1 MGKINNYNEH
11 TFSLFNLRIGNIQ
24 ARNYSNVD
32 GIIKSLGTITDGKY
46 AKFEINKIQEDTQY
60 TIAYW
65 VNMDTNEYSPDL
77 KFVGARP
84 FNLDSYELATFMRI
98 AEITQKH
105 ISTELYNI
113 ND

>member
-24 ARNYSNVD
+24 ARNYFTKD
-32 GIIKSLGTITDGKY
+32 GIIKSLGTTTDDNY

-65 VNMDTNEYSPDL
+65 VHMDNNEYSPSL
-77 KFVGARP
+77 RFVGNRV
-84 FNLDSYELATFMRI
+84 FNLNSYELATSMRI

-105 ISTELYNI
+105 ISTELCNI